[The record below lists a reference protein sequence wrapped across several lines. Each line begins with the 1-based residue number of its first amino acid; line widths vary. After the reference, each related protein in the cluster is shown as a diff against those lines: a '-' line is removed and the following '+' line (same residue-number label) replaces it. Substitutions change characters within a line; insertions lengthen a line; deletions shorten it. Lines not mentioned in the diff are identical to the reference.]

1 MKTKRLASSTWMR
14 AFLVEAWATPGP
26 LSMRVERVLS
36 GVAPREGLEPDGVP
50 VQGAEQVRDV
60 RLAQDE
66 LPELD
71 EALGRALLQ
80 EPDGLRE
87 LAV

>member
-1 MKTKRLASSTWMR
+1 M
-14 AFLVEAWATPGP
+14 
-26 LSMRVERVLS
+26 
-36 GVAPREGLEPDGVP
+36 
-50 VQGAEQVRDV
+50 QGAEQVRDV